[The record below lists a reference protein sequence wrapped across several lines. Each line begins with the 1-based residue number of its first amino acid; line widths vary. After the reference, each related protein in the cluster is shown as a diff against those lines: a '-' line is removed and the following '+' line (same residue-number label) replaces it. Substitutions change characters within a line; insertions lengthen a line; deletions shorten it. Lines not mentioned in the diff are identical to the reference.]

1 MGGFTAGRRGEDQRR
16 TERCQTALVV
26 RYGAA
31 SIDRCDTVADIS
43 EGGVC
48 IRTNDVYAVGTRLQM
63 LIEFPDRTVHQRGEV
78 MWAIR
83 VPEHLRDSMLHG
95 MGIQFLDPEP
105 GWSAYFRDARAQLAS
120 KDG

>member
-1 MGGFTAGRRGEDQRR
+1 M
-16 TERCQTALVV
+16 V
-26 RYGAA
+26 RYGTT
-31 SIDRCDTVADIS
+31 SIDRRDVLADIS

-48 IRTNDVYAVGTRLQM
+48 IRTDDVYPVGTQLQM

-83 VPEHLRDSMLHG
+83 VPEHQRDSMLHG
-95 MGIQFLDPEP
+95 MGIQFIDPEP
-105 GWSAYFRDARAQLAS
+105 GWSAYFRSTRAQLAS